1 MEGNRSTARRGSLVL
16 EYHRGIGRATN
27 PPGSGAARL
36 KTPPDGCGGAACRC
50 RRVSGRGLGKEVHGR
65 KPPARARCAHGEN
78 PRPRGPAGRC
88 GRRVGSGQVGERAVA
103 PLPVRACGVA
113 KISGFFSMLKKFR
126 QWPSSARAAE
136 AQCKGPVGS
145 RLRQV
150 KPRAQE
156 SLRITS

>member
-1 MEGNRSTARRGSLVL
+1 M
-16 EYHRGIGRATN
+16 
-27 PPGSGAARL
+27 
-36 KTPPDGCGGAACRC
+36 
-50 RRVSGRGLGKEVHGR
+50 GR
-65 KPPARARCAHGEN
+65 KFAEEN
-78 PRPRGPAGRC
+78 PLLVRGARTEKIPAPAAPLAAAV
-88 GRRVGSGQVGERAVA
+88 VGSGQVGERAVA

-145 RLRQV
+145 RLRQI